1 MSILKKE
8 NPKVTMTVVT
18 VIPELTSAPGPNR
31 SVISPMSPFEVQMVR
46 AVGGLLICR
55 RDDHNT
61 IISTRYTIYIAIKN
75 GDFP

>member
-18 VIPELTSAPGPNR
+18 VIPELTSAPGPSR

-55 RDDHNT
+55 RDGHNT